1 MPYKESINKSIH
13 QAILS
18 LAWPA
23 IATNVTT
30 PLLSLVDVAIV
41 GHIGSAAYIG
51 AIAIGGTM
59 FSMLYWLFNFLRMGT
74 SGITAQAVGAGD
86 TVEATRTLARAMLI
100 ALIVSAAL
108 VALQSPLAAIILRF
122 IDAESS
128 AQSLAAVYF
137 SVAVWGAPGVLAT
150 YALSGWFLGMQ
161 NSRPIL
167 VMALVANG
175 LNVLLSLLFV
185 FALHMDIVGVAAGT
199 AISQWVSAIVGLI
212 IMRSTLA
219 DVVTAGW
226 RKGLL
231 QWQRLKH
238 FFSIN
243 TDIFFRTLCLVAVTT
258 WFTRAGAETGV
269 ETLAANTLLM
279 QLFLLF
285 SFFMDGFAFAGE
297 ALAGKAYGAKNHAE
311 LRKCVIALMQWGL
324 VLSIV
329 FAILYFCFGDN
340 LVALLTNDATVR
352 TVARSYMLWIVA
364 VPIVSFAAFMWDGI
378 FVGLT
383 LTRYMLVALLAAMLV
398 FFATLI
404 PLSSHLGNHALWL
417 AFILYLATRSIVQTI
432 VYRKKFVY
440 LHPNTTN
447 RHY

>member
-1 MPYKESINKSIH
+1 MPYKESINTPIH

-41 GHIGSAAYIG
+41 GHIGSAVYIG

-59 FSMLYWLFNFLRMGT
+59 FNMLYWLFNFLRMGT

-86 TVEATRTLARAMLI
+86 TVEATRTLARSLLI
-100 ALIVSAAL
+100 ALIVAL
-108 VALQSPLAAIILRF
+108 AMILLQGPLSSLLLHYL
-122 IDAESS
+122 DADGTAE
-128 AQSLAAVYF
+128 APAHLYF
-137 SVAVWGAPGVLAT
+137 SIAIWGAPGVLAT

-161 NSRPIL
+161 TSRPIL

-185 FALHMDIVGVAAGT
+185 FVLNMDIVGVAAGT
-199 AISQWVSAIVGLI
+199 AISQWVSAIVGLV
-212 IMRSTLA
+212 IMRGKLA
-219 DVVTAGW
+219 GIVTAGW
-226 RKGLL
+226 RQSLL
-231 QWQRLKH
+231 QWQRIKH

-269 ETLAANTLLM
+269 DTLAANTLLM

-297 ALAGKAYGAKNHAE
+297 ALAGHACGAGDRTQ
-311 LRKCVIALMQWGL
+311 LRKCVRALMQWGMA
-324 VLSIV
+324 LSVV
-329 FAILYFCFGDN
+329 FAVLYFFCGDSI
-340 LVALLTNDATVR
+340 VALLTNDVTVR
-352 TVARSYMLWIVA
+352 RVASIYMPWA
-364 VPIVSFAAFMWDGI
+364 VVIPLVSFAAFMWDGVY
-378 FVGLT
+378 VGLT
-383 LTRYMLVALLAAMLV
+383 RTRYMLVALMAAMIV
-398 FFATLI
+398 FFVVLAFTRTALA
-404 PLSSHLGNHALWL
+404 NHALWL
-417 AFILYLATRSIVQTI
+417 AFVCYLATRSAVQT
-432 VYRKKFVY
+432 Y
-440 LHPNTTN
+440 LYTAKINLA
-447 RHY
+447 